1 MRELPNTLLYPEVN
15 LLYSDKIDTCYFHG
29 HLGIIFHFLFYS
41 PTSNIPKIQTQI
53 SATRTIFPILQ
64 CITAPQLRYCLF
76 GLDEFQPIGYHPY
89 QYSLYTLHRSCQDY
103 NDRTMYYT
111 ENNFNPHQ
119 KLSFYAINISQ
130 RSCYLPLGLRPFK
143 TPALNYEVRVFVHS

>member
-15 LLYSDKIDTCYFHG
+15 LLYSDKIGTCYFHG

-41 PTSNIPKIQTQI
+41 QHEYSKNLDADFRYSNH
-53 SATRTIFPILQ
+53 FPVLQ

-76 GLDEFQPIGYHPY
+76 GLDEFQPIRYHPY